1 MPLSDRQST
10 HGLVI
15 LALLSL
21 FTFVGMNDKENQW
34 FWVSLR
40 LIGCGCAIGAVYGYS
55 KEDQDPQTPQT
66 SQIPDLLEIAN
77 EIKQGYEWQQE
88 QLHRQY
94 QQELERLQA
103 QLQALE
109 ISTFDQVEAE
119 RERLAL
125 DYDQWVKE
133 RDRLSQE
140 QVLLEQHYDQIQQ
153 ELEAREQAL
162 LEREESLE
170 QSFQAQLEAERDR
183 LLAQE
188 AELEERERLM
198 LQGFEQ
204 EWAEREA
211 FYAQIA
217 DAALQESHSLKQP
230 DYPLGHSHEELLAC
244 EAIRCLYEHGIVV
257 KSPIVQGLPSGRF
270 ELRFK
275 ILPVLADGKIASP
288 VRSLGEAFKRIE
300 RELIKPLRMAV
311 RGCCAD
317 PRLEPIDGGLK
328 LTFDVSGTDWEAIE
342 RDRLAR
348 ADAVVDPD
356 PAHLVSFIKTNP
368 QICLMGDSGEGKTTL
383 INNLTRLMEGELG
396 SDAELVIINPKPSP
410 ETDLSK
416 LKYADFE
423 SSIFGLL
430 EAATEILYRLEL
442 NTQALLKRRE
452 IPDSPLPAF
461 PPLIYFFDEFS
472 ELAGVWN
479 KCKPDVM
486 EEVLDTFEDSL
497 PPEKLKTMSFIR
509 KRVVPTSFAADL
521 LKFCWRVGRTEQVK
535 LLIAGQNLKA
545 GTIGTTVQDLHQTA
559 IIYLGEAIREG
570 LENRISSWQKESL
583 TQEYAHRS
591 QKVAT
596 GKTSRFYGLFVPKGS
611 KAYFSTLPDD
621 LAFSNQDLRFES
633 AQAQE
638 PSAPTA
644 PGAPSAPDV
653 VQELERLWHLPFNP
667 LDPDRTEEDRTRT
680 NGVRSQFDPLEPE
693 ITPQLIEAV
702 LQNFDVY
709 KSQTKVIELVW
720 NIGRSGTNPRYRAA
734 KWKFR
739 RILRKRGRS
748 LPGKPWGEDPDD
760 FKTFGDVIQT

>member
-1 MPLSDRQST
+1 
-10 HGLVI
+10 
-15 LALLSL
+15 
-21 FTFVGMNDKENQW
+21 
-34 FWVSLR
+34 
-40 LIGCGCAIGAVYGYS
+40 
-55 KEDQDPQTPQT
+55 
-66 SQIPDLLEIAN
+66 
-77 EIKQGYEWQQE
+77 
-88 QLHRQY
+88 
-94 QQELERLQA
+94 
-103 QLQALE
+103 
-109 ISTFDQVEAE
+109 
-119 RERLAL
+119 
-125 DYDQWVKE
+125 
-133 RDRLSQE
+133 
-140 QVLLEQHYDQIQQ
+140 
-153 ELEAREQAL
+153 
-162 LEREESLE
+162 
-170 QSFQAQLEAERDR
+170 
-183 LLAQE
+183 
-188 AELEERERLM
+188 
-198 LQGFEQ
+198 
-204 EWAEREA
+204 
-211 FYAQIA
+211 
-217 DAALQESHSLKQP
+217 
-230 DYPLGHSHEELLAC
+230 
-244 EAIRCLYEHGIVV
+244 
-257 KSPIVQGLPSGRF
+257 
-270 ELRFK
+270 
-275 ILPVLADGKIASP
+275 
-288 VRSLGEAFKRIE
+288 
-300 RELIKPLRMAV
+300 
-311 RGCCAD
+311 
-317 PRLEPIDGGLK
+317 
-328 LTFDVSGTDWEAIE
+328 
-342 RDRLAR
+342 
-348 ADAVVDPD
+348 
-356 PAHLVSFIKTNP
+356 
-368 QICLMGDSGEGKTTL
+368 MGDSGEGKTTL

-396 SDAELVIINPKPSP
+396 PEAELVIINPKPSP

-452 IPDSPLPAF
+452 IPDHPLPHF

-497 PPEKLKTMSFIR
+497 SPEKLKTMSFIR
-509 KRVVPTSFAADL
+509 ERVAPTSFAADL

-583 TQEYAHRS
+583 TQEYGHRS

-596 GKTSRFYGLFVPKGS
+596 GKASRFYGLFVPKGS
-611 KAYFSTLPDD
+611 KAYFSTLPND
-621 LAFSNQDLRFES
+621 LTFSNQDSKFEPI
-633 AQAQE
+633 QTQE
-638 PSAPTA
+638 PAAPTA
-644 PGAPSAPDV
+644 PGAPTAPDL

-667 LDPDRTEEDRTRT
+667 IDPDRTEEDRTRT
-680 NGVRSQFDPLEPE
+680 NGVRSQFDPLDPE

-760 FKTFGDVIQT
+760 FKTFGEVVQA